1 MVQLVLWGRVDLQ
14 SPRRL
19 CWSVAA
25 KRRSIL
31 LWVGESLACFVVCFV
46 YFFVGIFKAFF
57 VVTSP
62 QWNIPRSQCNNGI
75 AVGEGWDWWDFG
87 RPLVPPHRWG
97 VSKRFI
103 ATAVLW
109 GEANFVSARGRNTRV
124 VWLDHPQESA
134 TNSMWKASTFDDCG
148 KFHPPDHCWNDS
160 VVCVLEQEARLDT
173 FGLSASLEWKR
184 RCPVGLYFRSVETET
199 WRMLKHQQKT

>member
-14 SPRRL
+14 SPRRF

-46 YFFVGIFKAFF
+46 YFLWAYFF

-124 VWLDHPQESA
+124 VWL
-134 TNSMWKASTFDDCG
+134 G
-148 KFHPPDHCWNDS
+148 PP
-160 VVCVLEQEARLDT
+160 ARISNEFNVKSEYVWWLREVSSSWS
-173 FGLSASLEWKR
+173 LLEWFCGMCTWTRSQTGYLWSQCVSWMEKTLPSG
-184 RCPVGLYFRSVETET
+184 PVFSVCWDGNMENA
-199 WRMLKHQQKT
+199 